1 MKVLQALLIVLALML
16 VAYLGAYFSGG
27 RALFGVVLPYLA
39 FAIFIIFFIAK
50 VLGWAKSPVPFR
62 IPTTSGQAKSLPWIK
77 QDKLDCPST
86 TMGVIGRMILEVF
99 LFRSL
104 FKNTRAEIHDGPKLA
119 YGTSK
124 FLWLFGI
131 MFHYSFLLIVLRHL
145 RLFTDPMPAFI
156 HALEFGDGFM
166 QVGAP
171 TLYLTD
177 LIFIGALTILF
188 LRRVVLPA
196 IRYISL
202 PADYFPLFLILS
214 IGITGVLMRY
224 YLRVDVVS
232 IKMFTH
238 GLATLSF
245 MRGELLIPEA
255 IGNFFF
261 VHLFLVTVLLAY
273 FPFSKLMHMGG
284 VFMSPT
290 RNLANN
296 SRMVRHINPWNDPSI
311 KPHSYAGYEDDFREA
326 MVEAGLPVDKELPA
340 APAEEEAPEEEAA
353 APAEE
358 AASPAAEAEAP
369 AEEAAPPAAEAE
381 APAEEVAA
389 PSEEETSDKSE

>member
-1 MKVLQALLIVLALML
+1 M
-16 VAYLGAYFSGG
+16 F
-27 RALFGVVLPYLA
+27 
-39 FAIFIIFFIAK
+39 
-50 VLGWAKSPVPFR
+50 
-62 IPTTSGQAKSLPWIK
+62 
-77 QDKLDCPST
+77 
-86 TMGVIGRMILEVF
+86 LEIF

-104 FKNTRAEIHDGPKLA
+104 FRNTRAEVHDGPKLA
-119 YGTSK
+119 YGSSK
-124 FLWLFGI
+124 FLWLFGL
-131 MFHYSFLLIVLRHL
+131 MFHYSFLVIVLRHM

-171 TLYLTD
+171 TMYLSD
-177 LIFIGALTILF
+177 LVFLGAVTFLF
-188 LRRVVLPA
+188 ARRVVLPA

-214 IGITGVLMRY
+214 IGVTGVLMRY
-224 YLRVDVVS
+224 FIRVDVVS

-238 GLATLSF
+238 SLVSLNPFVTD
-245 MRGELLIPEA
+245 A

-261 VHLFLVTVLLAY
+261 IHLFLVTVLMAY

-284 VFMSPT
+284 VFLSPT

-326 MVEAGLPVDKELPA
+326 MVEAGLPVEKGLPD
-340 APAEEEAPEEEAA
+340 APAEEEAPAEEAA
-353 APAEE
+353 APA
-358 AASPAAEAEAP
+358 AEGEAP
-369 AEEAAPPAAEAE
+369 TE
-381 APAEEVAA
+381 
-389 PSEEETSDKSE
+389 SE